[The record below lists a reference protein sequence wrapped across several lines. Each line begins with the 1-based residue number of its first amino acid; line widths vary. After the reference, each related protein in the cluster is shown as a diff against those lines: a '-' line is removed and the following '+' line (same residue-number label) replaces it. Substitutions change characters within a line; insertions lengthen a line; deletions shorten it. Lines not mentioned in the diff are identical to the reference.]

1 MIKLVTEQGDLYIRS
16 GEILMLLPERGRS
29 GCSMIYTQLFPEG
42 LSIDMEP
49 EEIYAA
55 VLEEEGWELEEVDE
69 YEVEVEDGEEHY

>member
-1 MIKLVTEQGDLYIRS
+1 MIKLITEQGDLYIRS

-29 GCSMIYTQLFPEG
+29 GCSMIYTQLFPDG

-55 VLEEEGWELEEVDE
+55 VLEEEGWEVETVEEVE
-69 YEVEVEDGEEHY
+69 IEVEDGEEHF

>member
-1 MIKLVTEQGDLYIRS
+1 MIKLTTEQGDLYIRS

-29 GCSMIYTQLFPEG
+29 GCSMIYTQLFPDG

-55 VLEEEGWELEEVDE
+55 VLEEEGWEVETVE
-69 YEVEVEDGEEHY
+69 EVEVEIEDGEEHF

>member
-1 MIKLVTEQGDLYIRS
+1 MIKLITEQGDLYIRS

-29 GCSMIYTQLFPEG
+29 GCSMIYTQLFPDG

-55 VLEEEGWELEEVDE
+55 VLEEEGWEVETIE
-69 YEVEVEDGEEHY
+69 EVEVEIEDGEDHY

>member
-1 MIKLVTEQGDLYIRS
+1 MIKLMTEQGELYIRS

-49 EEIYAA
+49 DAIYNA
-55 VLEEEGWELEEVDE
+55 VLEEEGWEVETVEEFEVEVDE
-69 YEVEVEDGEEHY
+69 GEEHY

>member
-1 MIKLVTEQGDLYIRS
+1 MIKLMTEQGELYIRS

-49 EEIYAA
+49 DAIYNA
-55 VLEEEGWELEEVDE
+55 VLEEEGWEVETIEEFEVEVDE
-69 YEVEVEDGEEHY
+69 GEEHY

>member
-1 MIKLVTEQGDLYIRS
+1 MIKLMTEQGELYIRS

-49 EEIYAA
+49 DEIYEA
-55 VLEEEGWELEEVDE
+55 VLEAEGWDVETIEDV
-69 YEVEVEDGEEHY
+69 EVEIEDGEEHY

>member
-1 MIKLVTEQGDLYIRS
+1 MIKLITEQGDLYIRS

-29 GCSMIYTQLFPEG
+29 GCSMIYTQLFPDG

-55 VLEEEGWELEEVDE
+55 VLEEEGWEVETIE
-69 YEVEVEDGEEHY
+69 EVEVEIEDGEEHF

>member
-42 LSIDMEP
+42 LSIDMNP

-55 VLEEEGWELEEVDE
+55 VLEEEGWEVETVDE
-69 YEVEVEDGEEHY
+69 YEIEVEDGEEHF

>member
-42 LSIDMEP
+42 LSIDMNP

-55 VLEEEGWELEEVDE
+55 VLEEEGWEVETVDE
-69 YEVEVEDGEEHY
+69 YEIEVEDGEEHY

>member
-1 MIKLVTEQGDLYIRS
+1 MIKLTTEQGDLYIRS

-29 GCSMIYTQLFPEG
+29 GCSMIYTQLFPDG

-55 VLEEEGWELEEVDE
+55 VLEDEGWEVEMVEE
-69 YEVEVEDGEEHY
+69 YEVEVEEGEDHF